1 MFIHRQMSQKGA
13 DSCSI
18 QITRMTLGVKKDEAL
33 DPVAIR
39 LFGAQTQMSKACNI
53 TDWVEQLSSAMV
65 AAYHQTCSNMVDS

>member
-1 MFIHRQMSQKGA
+1 
-13 DSCSI
+13 
-18 QITRMTLGVKKDEAL
+18 MTLGVKKDEAL